1 MEMITIYKF
10 FFPCSFKKK
19 LLQWGIPIL
28 YTLLPNYI
36 AGGMV
41 YIIEYSI
48 QLMSDWLNM
57 IL

>member
-1 MEMITIYKF
+1 MEVITIYNY
-10 FFPCSFKKK
+10 FFPSSFKKK

-41 YIIEYSI
+41 YIIEYSVI
-48 QLMSDWLNM
+48 IITNEL
-57 IL
+57 IG